1 MNEGYTIQEVA
12 DIADREGLGYA
23 ITDYLA
29 ASTIADPDL
38 AAAWQAAYDAMEEI
52 CHIFDSAEDA
62 DPFGEWGYDASE

>member
-12 DIADREGLGYA
+12 GIVDREGLGYA

-52 CHIFDSAEDA
+52 YHILDSAPHEDWE
-62 DPFGEWGYDASE
+62 DE